1 MSEMDISSARSE
13 TAAEPAPCPR
23 SGIANRRNAVP
34 PLVVVGCDFRVASSL
49 WRSQLLLTPEERG
62 RLAEELRQ
70 ACQSAG
76 LMVLE
81 TCNRVEWVA
90 TAADPVWTGEVMR
103 AQMAAR
109 WSNAAEVL
117 QLDPRRMPSPYVY
130 TGRPAVAHLLRVAV
144 GLESFVVGEREI
156 AGQLNKALVAARGAG
171 QTSKL
176 HNALQTALGR
186 TVKKVQRRTAWRHT
200 TRGVHSLA
208 LEVLQEHLRQT
219 GAASR
224 QGQRP
229 RVAVIGMGEI
239 GRKAA
244 GIIEAHG
251 DCEVIRVNRSIP
263 AARQGEWLPLDQLAG
278 LLPSLDALVVATGAR
293 APVLH
298 LRELTSKSPKN
309 APPLLVVDLG
319 SPMQVSGAELPWIRY
334 AGLDQLVARPNVGP
348 SDEEVAAAVEVVEE
362 GVREFQL
369 ECKKRDLAPLLRAAH
384 DLYDATAYLKLPEL
398 LEHELPGEANAE
410 LRKRVQQATRDLLRD
425 MARDMVREIE
435 HVADVRTTRSR
446 VAVDGDVGV

>member
-1 MSEMDISSARSE
+1 MSELDSPSLRGGSLV
-13 TAAEPAPCPR
+13 EPAPRPR
-23 SGIANRRNAVP
+23 AALSGRRNAVP

-49 WRSQLLLTPEERG
+49 WRSQLLLSGEERA
-62 RLAEELRQ
+62 RLAEALRL

-90 TAADPVWTGEVMR
+90 TAADPLWTGEVMR

-109 WSNAAEVL
+109 WHSAAEVL
-117 QLDPRRMPSPYVY
+117 QLDPRRLPSPYVY

-219 GAASR
+219 GAEGR
-224 QGQRP
+224 PGPRP
-229 RVAVIGMGEI
+229 RVAVVGMGEI

-244 GIIEAHG
+244 GVIEAHG
-251 DCEVIRVNRSIP
+251 GCEVLRVNRTVP
-263 AARQGEWLPLDQLAG
+263 ANRQGEWLPLEQLKG
-278 LLPSLDALVVATGAR
+278 LLPSLSAVVVATGAR

-298 LRELTSKSPKN
+298 LRELTSKPAQRS
-309 APPLLVVDLG
+309 PPLLVVDLG
-319 SPMQVSGAELPWIRY
+319 SPMQVTGAELPWIRY

-384 DLYDATAYLKLPEL
+384 DLYDTTAYLKLPEL
-398 LEHELPGEANAE
+398 LERELPGEAYGEA
-410 LRKRVQQATRDLLRD
+410 RKRVQQAARDLLRD

-435 HVADVRTTRSR
+435 HVADLRTSR
-446 VAVDGDVGV
+446 GRGAADADLRG

>member
-1 MSEMDISSARSE
+1 MSDKSRPSISERPRPPR
-13 TAAEPAPCPR
+13 PAV
-23 SGIANRRNAVP
+23 VP

-49 WRSQLLLTPEERG
+49 WRSQLLLTPEERAT
-62 RLAEELRQ
+62 LAEALRQ

-90 TAADPVWTGEVMR
+90 TGADPVWTGEVMR

-208 LEVLQEHLRQT
+208 LETIQEYLREI
-219 GAASR
+219 GADRRAESK
-224 QGQRP
+224 P
-229 RVAVIGMGEI
+229 RVGVIGMGEI

-244 GIIEAHG
+244 GLLEAHAG
-251 DCEVIRVNRSIP
+251 CEVVRINRSVP
-263 AARQGEWLPLDQLAG
+263 PDRAADWLPLDQLAAT
-278 LLPSLDALVVATGAR
+278 LPSLDAIVAATGAR
-293 APVLH
+293 TPVLH
-298 LRELTSKSPKN
+298 LRELVAKPGRK

-319 SPMQVSGAELPWIRY
+319 SPMQVTGAELPWIRY
-334 AGLDQLVARPNVGP
+334 VGLDQLVARPNVGP
-348 SDEEVAAAVEVVEE
+348 TDEEVAAAVEVVEE

-369 ECKKRDLAPLLRAAH
+369 ECRKRDLAPLLRAAH
-384 DLYDATAYLKLPEL
+384 DLYDTTAYNELPEM
-398 LEHELPGEANAE
+398 LERELPGEDQAE
-410 LRKRVQQATRDLLRD
+410 TRKRLQLAVRDLLREL
-425 MARDMVREIE
+425 ARGLVREIE
-435 HVADVRTTRSR
+435 LVADVRSVRRQSTESAEPLT
-446 VAVDGDVGV
+446 

>member
-1 MSEMDISSARSE
+1 MN
-13 TAAEPAPCPR
+13 EPNNLPVQER
-23 SGIANRRNAVP
+23 LRTHQRTTTVP

-49 WRSQLLLTPEERG
+49 WRSQLLLTAEERAT
-62 RLAEELRQ
+62 LAEALRL

-90 TAADPVWTGEVMR
+90 TGADPVWTGEVMR

-109 WSNAAEVL
+109 WTTAADVL

-208 LEVLQEHLRQT
+208 LETIQEYLREI
-219 GAASR
+219 GADR
-224 QGQRP
+224 RP
-229 RVAVIGMGEI
+229 NAKPVVAVIGMGEI

-244 GIIEAHG
+244 GLLEAHG
-251 DCEVIRVNRSIP
+251 SCEVVRFNRTVPPERV
-263 AARQGEWLPLDQLAG
+263 GEWLPMDQLPAT
-278 LLPSLDALVVATGAR
+278 LPRLDAIVAATGAR
-293 APVLH
+293 TPCLN
-298 LRELTSKSPKN
+298 LRELVAKPNTKE
-309 APPLLVVDLG
+309 PPLLVVDLG
-319 SPMQVSGAELPWIRY
+319 SPMQVTGAELPWIRY
-334 AGLDQLVARPNVGP
+334 VGLDQLVARPNVGP
-348 SDEEVAAAVEVVEE
+348 TDEEVSAAVEVVEE

-369 ECKKRDLAPLLRAAH
+369 ECRKRDLAPLLRSAH
-384 DLYDATAYLKLPEL
+384 DLYDSSAYAQLPEL
-398 LEHELPGEANAE
+398 LERELPGEEHAE
-410 LRKRVQQATRDLLRD
+410 SRKHLQIAMRHLLREL
-425 MARDMVREIE
+425 ARGLVREIE
-435 HVADVRTTRSR
+435 HVADLRSGR
-446 VAVDGDVGV
+446 RLAPGPAEPLT

>member
-1 MSEMDISSARSE
+1 MSEPSKLVFNERPRNLHG
-13 TAAEPAPCPR
+13 AAT
-23 SGIANRRNAVP
+23 VP

-49 WRSQLLLTPEERG
+49 WRSQLLLTAEERST
-62 RLAEELRQ
+62 LAEALRS

-90 TAADPVWTGEVMR
+90 TGADPVWTGEVMR

-109 WSNAAEVL
+109 WGGAAEVL

-208 LEVLQEHLRQT
+208 LETIQEHLREL
-219 GAASR
+219 
-224 QGQRP
+224 GQHRP
-229 RVAVIGMGEI
+229 STVKPTVGVIGMGEI

-244 GIIEAHG
+244 GLLEAHAG
-251 DCEVIRVNRSIP
+251 CSVVRFNRTVPPERV
-263 AARQGEWLPLDQLAG
+263 GEWQPLDQLAV
-278 LLPSLDALVVATGAR
+278 LLPQLDAIVAATGAR
-293 APVLH
+293 APC
-298 LRELTSKSPKN
+298 LRLRDLVPKPPKG

-319 SPMQVSGAELPWIRY
+319 SPMQVTGAELPWIRY
-334 AGLDQLVARPNVGP
+334 VGLDQLVARPNVGP
-348 SDEEVAAAVEVVEE
+348 TDEEVLAAVEVVEE

-369 ECKKRDLAPLLRAAH
+369 ECRKRDLAPLLRAAH
-384 DLYDATAYLKLPEL
+384 DLYDVSAYSQLPEL
-398 LEHELPGEANAE
+398 LERELPGDDHAEA
-410 LRKRVQQATRDLLRD
+410 RKRLQSTMRDLLREL
-425 MARDMVREIE
+425 ARGLVKEIE
-435 HVADVRTTRSR
+435 HVADVRSGRRQASGATEPLS
-446 VAVDGDVGV
+446 

>member
-1 MSEMDISSARSE
+1 MNEHSRPSISDRPHPQR
-13 TAAEPAPCPR
+13 PA
-23 SGIANRRNAVP
+23 AVP

-49 WRSQLLLTPEERG
+49 WRSQLLLTPEERSALADAL
-62 RLAEELRQ
+62 RL

-90 TAADPVWTGEVMR
+90 TGADPVWTGEVMR

-109 WSNAAEVL
+109 WTNAAEVL

-208 LEVLQEHLRQT
+208 LEAIQEYLREI
-219 GAASR
+219 GADR
-224 QGQRP
+224 RPNTKP
-229 RVAVIGMGEI
+229 RVGVIGMGEI

-244 GIIEAHG
+244 GLLEAHAG
-251 DCEVIRVNRSIP
+251 CEVVRINRSIP
-263 AARQGEWLPLDQLAG
+263 PDRGDEWLPLDKLAAT
-278 LLPSLDALVVATGAR
+278 LPTLDAIVAATGAR
-293 APVLH
+293 TPVLH
-298 LRELTSKSPKN
+298 LRELVAKPAKR

-319 SPMQVSGAELPWIRY
+319 SPMQVTGAELPWIRY
-334 AGLDQLVARPNVGP
+334 VGLDQLVARPNVGP
-348 SDEEVAAAVEVVEE
+348 TDEEVSAAVEVVEE

-369 ECKKRDLAPLLRAAH
+369 ECRKRDLAPLLRAAH
-384 DLYDATAYLKLPEL
+384 DLYDTTAYSELPEM
-398 LEHELPGEANAE
+398 LERELPGEDQAE
-410 LRKRVQQATRDLLRD
+410 TRKRLQLSMRDLLREL
-425 MARDMVREIE
+425 ARGLVREIE
-435 HVADVRTTRSR
+435 LVADVRTGRRQPAEPAEPLT
-446 VAVDGDVGV
+446 

>member
-1 MSEMDISSARSE
+1 MSEVHSPRASGEALSDPPPRGRSAL
-13 TAAEPAPCPR
+13 T
-23 SGIANRRNAVP
+23 GRRNAVP

-49 WRSQLLLTPEERG
+49 WRSQLLLTPEERA
-62 RLAEELRQ
+62 RLADELRQ

-109 WSNAAEVL
+109 WTSAAEAL

-219 GAASR
+219 GAD
-224 QGQRP
+224 QRNGRKP

-244 GIIEAHG
+244 GVIEAHG
-251 DCEVIRVNRSIP
+251 GCEVLRVNRSIP
-263 AARQGEWLPLDQLAG
+263 AARQGEWLPLDRLAE
-278 LLPSLDALVVATGAR
+278 LLPGLDALVVATGAR
-293 APVLH
+293 TPVIH
-298 LRELTSKSPKN
+298 LRDLTRKPAQKS
-309 APPLLVVDLG
+309 PPLLVVDLG

-384 DLYDATAYLKLPEL
+384 DLYDNTAYLKLPEM

-410 LRKRVQQATRDLLRD
+410 LRKRVQQAARDLLRG
-425 MARDMVREIE
+425 MARDLVREIE
-435 HVADVRTTRSR
+435 HVAEVRTTRSR
-446 VAVDGDVGV
+446 HAALADG